1 MWYKGAA
8 IESPVEGWM
17 ITAMS
22 SRSRDSRSRFIL
34 VLAVAASWPEPEGCE
49 VKYRKRKKNNYRNC
63 MAMR

>member
-34 VLAVAASWPEPEGCE
+34 VLAVAASWPEPEGWRSNIG
-49 VKYRKRKKNNYRNC
+49 KGKRTTIVIVWQ
-63 MAMR
+63 